1 MSALSQPAPSPFVR
15 AAAETEAPRRTLL
28 ARLARNRVA
37 FASGLFIGVMVALAL
52 VGPTIYTRLAPTG
65 QQPLRDG
72 IFQDYDAINS
82 NPTPL
87 HWLGAD
93 YLGRDNLAR
102 LLKAIR
108 ISLLVASVVEIINIG
123 LGGGLGLL
131 AGYRGGVL
139 DALFSRLADMLFA
152 FPGLLLAI
160 LVAAIFGSV
169 ARDLFGSMGRL
180 LLVAGALSLVSWPL
194 MFRFVRGE
202 TLSVKQ
208 EEYISAAQLTG
219 GRTARILFRHILPN
233 VLWLLIVAA
242 TLDVASVIVNEA
254 TLSLL
259 GLGIEEPGTSL
270 GLMIF
275 KAKDKLAQFPLQ
287 IFFPALMITLLVL
300 AFSFLGDGLRDALD
314 PKNIE

>member
-1 MSALSQPAPSPFVR
+1 VAFGSGFFIVVVVLLSLAGP
-15 AAAETEAPRRTLL
+15 TLY
-28 ARLARNRVA
+28 ARLA
-37 FASGLFIGVMVALAL
+37 SPEL
-52 VGPTIYTRLAPTG
+52 
-65 QQPLRDG
+65 QQARDG

-82 NPTPL
+82 NPNGS

-108 ISLLVASVVEIINIG
+108 ISLLVAGVVEVINIG
-123 LGGGLGLL
+123 LGGALGLV
-131 AGYRGGVL
+131 AGYRGGVW

-160 LVAAIFGSV
+160 LVAAVFGAA
-169 ARDLFGSMGRL
+169 ARDLFGSTGRL
-180 LLVAGALSLVSWPL
+180 LLVAAALSLVSWPL

-202 TLSVKQ
+202 TLSVKK
-208 EEYISAAQLTG
+208 EEYVTAAQSVG
-219 GRTARILFRHILPN
+219 GRTVRILVRHVLPN
-233 VLWLLIVAA
+233 VLWLVVVAA

-275 KAKDKLAQFPLQ
+275 KAKDKLQQFPLQ
-287 IFFPALMITLLVL
+287 IFFPALTITLLVL

-314 PKNIE
+314 PKNVE

>member
-1 MSALSQPAPSPFVR
+1 MSVIAEPAQVI
-15 AAAETEAPRRTLL
+15 AENTAQTRRRGFL
-28 ARLARNRVA
+28 ARLSKNRVA
-37 FASGLFIGVMVALAL
+37 FVSGIFIIVL
-52 VGPTIYTRLAPTG
+52 VLLSLIGPTLYQQLLPLE

-72 IFQDYDAINS
+72 IFQDYDAINA
-82 NPTPL
+82 NPSAL

-102 LLKAIR
+102 LLGAIR
-108 ISLLVASVVEIINIG
+108 ISLLVAGVVELINIG
-123 LGGGLGLL
+123 FGGVLGLI
-131 AGYRGGVL
+131 AGYRGGVW
-139 DALFSRLADMLFA
+139 DILFSRLADMLFA

-160 LVAAIFGSV
+160 LIAAVFGSV
-169 ARDLFGSMGRL
+169 ARDVFGSTGRL
-180 LLVAGALSLVSWPL
+180 LLVAAALSLVSWPL

-202 TLSVKQ
+202 TLSVKK
-208 EEYISAAQLTG
+208 EDYVTAAQSIG
-219 GRTARILFRHILPN
+219 GRVTRILFRHILPN
-233 VLWLLIVAA
+233 VLWLVVVAA

-275 KAKDKLAQFPLQ
+275 KAKDKLQQYPLQ
-287 IFFPALMITLLVL
+287 IFFPALTITLLVL

-314 PKNIE
+314 PTNQE